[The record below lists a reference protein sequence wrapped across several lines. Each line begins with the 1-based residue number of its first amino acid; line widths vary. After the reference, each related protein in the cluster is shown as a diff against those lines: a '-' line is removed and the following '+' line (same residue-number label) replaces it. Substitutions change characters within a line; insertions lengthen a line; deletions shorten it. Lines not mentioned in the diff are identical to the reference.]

1 MGRDEEMRL
10 ECLKLAE
17 AAKKSGDARPLLVI
31 AEEFY
36 SWIQGKGVSGKSARE
51 TPASLHGQAGVV
63 QSTMK
68 LETDEQVKRQ
78 LTIKEMVLELLAEVF
93 PEGLTALEILE
104 RIQARWLPGLER
116 TSLSPQL
123 SRLKNEELIAN
134 VEGKWRPLRNGEG
147 VSSGD

>member
-1 MGRDEEMRL
+1 
-10 ECLKLAE
+10 
-17 AAKKSGDARPLLVI
+17 
-31 AEEFY
+31 
-36 SWIQGKGVSGKSARE
+36 
-51 TPASLHGQAGVV
+51 
-63 QSTMK
+63 MK

-134 VEGKWRPLRNGEG
+134 VEGKWRSLRNGEG